1 MGTRST
7 TIHPA
12 EPIRLE
18 AIAGPEADP
27 LRVEPGGSATIGRS
41 MSNDLVLLDGAVSRE
56 HAVVQEKGGR
66 WLLTDRGSRHG
77 TLLNGVKLESGEATT
92 LCGGDLVRIGPW
104 TLRVRLGTASDT
116 RRTGLSAAGASGMG
130 PVGSGTAFATVVR
143 STGKSEVVQR
153 VEDNEVGRLAKNRLD
168 LLFEY
173 AAQINAAPDE
183 AGLCEKALE
192 NALGGSGYSRGAL
205 LRATGDAG
213 RSEADDASAGYE
225 VIAALSRDAGSFA
238 SSSFDVS
245 ASLLAEASGGKP
257 ALLESMGG
265 SMPDYGQSVMDLS
278 IHSALC
284 VPIMVGESIDSYL
297 YLDARGHER
306 TVQQDATGFCVALAR
321 ICGLAMSNLVRRELE
336 SRQAEMMVQ
345 LGAAREAQQVILP
358 PEQGAVGGMDYALR
372 MRPGMYVAG
381 DMFDI
386 IDVNA
391 AERERGK
398 VYGVRRIEEAAEGR
412 GDRVA
417 VFLGDVT
424 GEGIGAGI
432 LMASGQSHL
441 HALLAQHA
449 DPEIAVNAVNKYL
462 AEHSPPDR
470 FISLWV
476 GLFDR
481 AEQTLTYVDAGHGH
495 WAMVHDG
502 KTHRETVRG
511 GIPAAIDPGV
521 TYTARTIPFNE
532 GDRLVVFS
540 DGVIEQSA
548 TGTTRAEDM
557 FGMDKVLALL
567 EQSSSPSGDVERVMR
582 AVVAHAG
589 GDALDD
595 DTTIASVQW
604 GARPSKEGDG
614 SGGRMIS
621 PESPTAN

>member
-1 MGTRST
+1 MATRST

-18 AIAGPEADP
+18 PIAGPDADP
-27 LRVEPGGSATIGRS
+27 LRVEPGTSATIGRS

-56 HAVVQEKGGR
+56 HALLAEKAGR
-66 WLLTDRGSRHG
+66 WFLTDRGSRHG
-77 TLLNGVKLESGEATT
+77 TLLNGVKLEAGEATT
-92 LCGGDLVRIGPW
+92 VRGGDLVRIGPW
-104 TLRVRLGTASDT
+104 TLRVRLGTMNESSS
-116 RRTGLSAAGASGMG
+116 RRAGSAMGM
-130 PVGSGTAFATVVR
+130 SGTGTAVATIV
-143 STGKSEVVQR
+143 STPGKGEVVQR
-153 VEDNEVGRLAKNRLD
+153 VKDDEVGRLAKNRLD

-173 AAQINAAPDE
+173 AAKINAAPDE
-183 AGLCEKALE
+183 ARLCESALE
-192 NALGGSGYSRGAL
+192 NALTGSGYTRGAM
-205 LRATGDAG
+205 LRSAHGGDGANG
-213 RSEADDASAGYE
+213 GPAYE

-238 SSSFDVS
+238 STQFDVS
-245 ASLLAEASGGKP
+245 ASLLNEASDGKP
-257 ALLESMGG
+257 ALLESAGG

-284 VPIMVGESIDSYL
+284 VPITVGDTIDSYL
-297 YLDARGHER
+297 YLDARGAER

-321 ICGLAMSNLVRRELE
+321 ICGLALSNLVRRELE

-358 PEQGAVGGMDYALR
+358 PEQGTVGGMDYALR

-391 AERERGK
+391 AERERGRA
-398 VYGVRRIEEAAEGR
+398 YGVETSAHDER

-432 LMASGQSHL
+432 LMASGQAHL
-441 HALLAQHA
+441 HALLQQHA
-449 DPEIAVNAVNKYL
+449 DPERAVNAVNKYL

-481 AEQTLTYVDAGHGH
+481 DAQTLTYVDAGHGH
-495 WAMVHDG
+495 WAMVRDG
-502 KTHRETVRG
+502 ATHRETARG

-521 TYTARTIPFNE
+521 TYTARTIPFGE
-532 GDRLVVFS
+532 GDRLIVFS

-548 TGTTRAEDM
+548 TGTTRAQDM

-567 EQSSSPSGDVERVMR
+567 TESASPAGDVERVMR
-582 AVVAHAG
+582 AVLAHAG
-589 GDALDD
+589 GEALDD

-604 GARPSKEGDG
+604 SGDG
-614 SGGRMIS
+614 GMVS

>member
-1 MGTRST
+1 MTTRFST
-7 TIHPA
+7 IFPA
-12 EPIRLE
+12 EPIRLDP
-18 AIAGPEADP
+18 IAGPEAEP
-27 LRVEPGGSATIGRS
+27 LRLEPGSMVSIGRS
-41 MSNDLVLLDGAVSRE
+41 MNNDMVLLDGAVSRE
-56 HAVVQEKGGR
+56 HASVQDKGGR
-66 WLLTDRGSRHG
+66 WLLIDRGSRHG
-77 TLLNGVKLESGEATT
+77 TILNGVQLQSGEPAVIQ
-92 LCGGDLVRIGPW
+92 GGDLIRIGPW
-104 TLRVRLGTASDT
+104 TLRVRTAATPDSS
-116 RRTGLSAAGASGMG
+116 RRTGMPASAG
-130 PVGSGTAFATVVR
+130 PGTAIATVI
-143 STGKSEVVQR
+143 KSAQRGEVVQH
-153 VEDNEVGRLAKNRLD
+153 VEDDELGRLAMHRLE

-183 AGLCEKALE
+183 QKLCGAALE
-192 NALGGSGYSRGAL
+192 SAITGSGYSRGAL
-205 LRATGDAG
+205 LRASSEDDEAG
-213 RSEADDASAGYE
+213 SYE
-225 VIAALSRDAGSFA
+225 VIAAITRDAGAFA
-238 SSSFDVS
+238 EARFDVS
-245 ASLLAEASGGKP
+245 ASLMSKAATGKP
-257 ALLESMGG
+257 ALLESIAGD
-265 SMPDYGQSVMDLS
+265 MPDYGQSVMDLS

-284 VPIMVGESIDSYL
+284 VPIMVGEHVDSFL

-306 TVQQDATGFCVALAR
+306 TVQQDASGFCVALAR
-321 ICGLAMSNLVRRELE
+321 ICGLALSNLVRRELE
-336 SRQAEMMVQ
+336 KRQAEMMVQ

-358 PEQGAVGGMDYALR
+358 PEQGTVGGMDYALR

-386 IDVNA
+386 IDVNE

-398 VYGVRRIEEAAEGR
+398 VYGVQRKGDGDR

-481 AEQTLTYVDAGHGH
+481 EACTLTYVDAGHGH
-495 WAMVHDG
+495 W
-502 KTHRETVRG
+502 TVVRAGVPERQSARG

-521 TYTARTIPFNE
+521 RYEARTIPFGE

-540 DGVIEQSA
+540 DGVVEQSA

-582 AVVAHAG
+582 AVMAHAG

-604 GARPSKEGDG
+604 SGRSAKDG
-614 SGGRMIS
+614 GMVS
-621 PESPTAN
+621 PETPTAN

>member
-1 MGTRST
+1 MGTHST
-7 TIHPA
+7 TIYAP
-12 EPIRLE
+12 EPIRLDP
-18 AIAGPEADP
+18 IAGPDADP
-27 LRVEPGGSATIGRS
+27 LRVEPGSSATIGRS

-56 HAVVQEKGGR
+56 HALLAEKAGR

-77 TLLNGVKLESGEATT
+77 TLLNGVRLEAGEATT
-92 LCGGDLVRIGPW
+92 IRGGDLIRIGPW
-104 TLRVRLGTASDT
+104 TLRVRLGTAPDSS
-116 RRTGLSAAGASGMG
+116 RRTGAPMG
-130 PVGSGTAFATVVR
+130 HSGTGTAVATIV
-143 STGKSEVVQR
+143 STPGKGEVVQR
-153 VEDNEVGRLAKNRLD
+153 VTDDEVGRLAKNRLD

-183 AGLCEKALE
+183 SGLCESALQ
-192 NALGGSGYSRGAL
+192 NALTGSGYSRGAL
-205 LRATGDAG
+205 LRTVPA
-213 RSEADDASAGYE
+213 SNADSDHRYE

-238 SSSFDVS
+238 SSNFDVS
-245 ASLLAEASGGKP
+245 ASLLNEASDGKP
-257 ALLESMGG
+257 ALLESVGG
-265 SMPDYGQSVMDLS
+265 DMPDYGQSVMDLS

-284 VPIMVGESIDSYL
+284 VPIMVGETIDSYL

-358 PEQGAVGGMDYALR
+358 PEQGTVGGMDYALR

-386 IDVNA
+386 IDVGA
-391 AERERGK
+391 D
-398 VYGVRRIEEAAEGR
+398 VVSD
-412 GDRVA
+412 GDSRSAGERVA

-441 HALLAQHA
+441 HALLQQHA
-449 DPEIAVNAVNKYL
+449 DPQIAVNAVNKYL

-481 AEQTLTYVDAGHGH
+481 GAHTLTYVDAGHGH
-495 WAMVHDG
+495 WTMVRDG
-502 KTHRETVRG
+502 ETHRETARG

-557 FGMDKVLALL
+557 FGMERVLKLL
-567 EQSSSPSGDVERVMR
+567 AESSSPGGDVERVMR
-582 AVVAHAG
+582 AVLAHAG

-604 GARPSKEGDG
+604 AAN
-614 SGGRMIS
+614 GGIVS
-621 PESPTAN
+621 PESPTAQ

>member
-1 MGTRST
+1 MSTRTT
-7 TIHPA
+7 TIFA
-12 EPIRLE
+12 SEPIRLDP
-18 AIAGPEADP
+18 IAGPDADA
-27 LRVEPGGSATIGRS
+27 LRVEPGGVGTIGRS
-41 MSNDLVLLDGAVSRE
+41 MNNDMVLLDGAVSRE
-56 HAVVQEKGGR
+56 HASVQDKGGR
-66 WLLTDRGSRHG
+66 WLLVDRGSRHG
-77 TLLNGVKLESGEATT
+77 TLLNGVRLEAGEPAVIR
-92 LCGGDLVRIGPW
+92 GGDLVRIGPW
-104 TLRVRLGTASDT
+104 TLRVRLASSPEST
-116 RRTGLSAAGASGMG
+116 RRTGTG
-130 PVGSGTAFATVVR
+130 VSGTGTAMATVVA
-143 STGKSEVVQR
+143 SPGKGEVVHQVR
-153 VEDNEVGRLAKNRLD
+153 DDEVGRLAKNRLD

-183 AGLCEKALE
+183 QRLCEAALQ
-192 NALGGSGYSRGAL
+192 NAITGSGYSRGAL
-205 LRATGDAG
+205 LRGEGDG
-213 RSEADDASAGYE
+213 FE
-225 VIAALSRDAGSFA
+225 VIASVTKGSDAFTPA
-238 SSSFDVS
+238 SFDVS
-245 ASLLAEASGGKP
+245 ASLLSKASDGRP

-265 SMPDYGQSVMDLS
+265 DMPDYGQSVMDLS

-284 VPIMVGESIDSYL
+284 VPITVGEQIDSYL
-297 YLDARGHER
+297 YLDARGRER

-321 ICGLAMSNLVRRELE
+321 ICGLALSNLVRRDLE
-336 SRQAEMMVQ
+336 KRQAEMMVQ

-358 PEQGAVGGMDYALR
+358 PEQGEIGGMTYALR

-398 VYGVRRIEEAAEGR
+398 VYGVRRVESDAER

-432 LMASGQSHL
+432 LMASGQAHL
-441 HALLAQHA
+441 HALLQQHA

-481 AEQTLTYVDAGHGH
+481 DARTLTYVDAGHGH
-495 WAMVHDG
+495 WAVVRDG
-502 KTHRETVRG
+502 KATKEPVRG

-521 TYTARTIPFNE
+521 TYQARTIPF
-532 GDRLVVFS
+532 GGADRLVVFS

-557 FGMDKVLALL
+557 FGLERVLEILGA
-567 EQSSSPSGDVERVMR
+567 SASPAADVEGVMR
-582 AVVAHAG
+582 AVLAHAG

-604 GARPSKEGDG
+604 TGMPGRTPTSGHPSGDEAGEGGGVSPGDRPIDPDG
-614 SGGRMIS
+614 
-621 PESPTAN
+621 PTVT